1 MAALS
6 AGLVAGVVVGEVS
19 AKAAPVAIA
28 SDRITADIVARIID
42 IPL

>member
-1 MAALS
+1 MEMAALS
-6 AGLVAGVVVGEVS
+6 AGLVAGVVEVS

-28 SDRITADIVARIID
+28 SARMTADIVARIID